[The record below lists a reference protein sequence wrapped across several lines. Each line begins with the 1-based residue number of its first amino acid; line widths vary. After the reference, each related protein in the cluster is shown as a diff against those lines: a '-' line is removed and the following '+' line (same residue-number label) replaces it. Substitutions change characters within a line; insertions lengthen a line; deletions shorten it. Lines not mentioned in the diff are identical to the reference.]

1 MDTVELG
8 MTFMAIGFGSLLC
21 VSSIVIATYGIIW
34 LTKQCK
40 KKKDYQ
46 IVSVSEEYRDIW
58 VEAIAITKYE
68 KNWEIIDKE
77 KYRDRIDLH
86 VTRMLAM
93 ILD

>member
-1 MDTVELG
+1 MGAELG
-8 MTFMAIGFGSLLC
+8 MTFIAIGIGSLMFVLAIGIT
-21 VSSIVIATYGIIW
+21 VYGIIW
-34 LTKQCK
+34 LIKQCK

-46 IVSVSEEYRDIW
+46 IFSASEEFRDIW
-58 VEAIAITKYE
+58 AEAVAIATYE

-86 VTRMLAM
+86 ITRMLAM